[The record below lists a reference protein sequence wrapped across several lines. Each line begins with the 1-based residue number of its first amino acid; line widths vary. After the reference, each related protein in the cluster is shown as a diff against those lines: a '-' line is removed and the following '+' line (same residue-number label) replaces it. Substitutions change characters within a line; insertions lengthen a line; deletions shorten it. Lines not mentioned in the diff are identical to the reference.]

1 MLLTSRI
8 KEKADQLGFL
18 RLGVARAETFPR
30 LNYLEQWLHEGNH
43 GEMVWMERTKGKRQD
58 PDQVLPGVRS
68 ILVVGLNYYI
78 PNPPALKESAQVS
91 RYAWGIDYHL
101 IMEEK
106 LRSLTRFIQ
115 SLLPGAKAKYYAD
128 TGPVMEKAWGER
140 AGIGWIGKNTNLIAP
155 GHGSYFFLGEIL
167 LDRELDR
174 YDDPAIDLCGT
185 CTLCIQAC
193 PTGALSPYRLDAAK
207 CISYLTI
214 EKKGDFSEKEKRQI
228 GEWVY
233 GCDDCQEVCPW
244 NDSPQFSRE
253 PGFHEINPALGTL
266 SPGSVSE
273 ADFNRIFKQSPIK
286 RLKYKGLLRNL
297 ETVEENKR
305 LKKESKKESQNK

>member
-1 MLLTSRI
+1 MSLTSRI

-18 RLGVARAETFPR
+18 RLGVARAESFPQ
-30 LNYLEQWLHEGNH
+30 LNYLEQWLLEGKH
-43 GEMVWMERTKGKRQD
+43 GEMVWMERTKGKRQH

-68 ILVVGLNYYI
+68 ILVVGLNYYV
-78 PNPPALKESAQVS
+78 PKPPAFNESAKVS
-91 RYAWGIDYHL
+91 RYAWGVDYHL

-106 LRSLTRFIQ
+106 LGRLTRFVQ
-115 SLLPGAKAKYYAD
+115 NLLPDAQAKYYAD
-128 TGPVMEKAWGER
+128 TGPVMEKAWAER
-140 AGIGWIGKNTNLIAP
+140 AGIGWIGKHTNLITP
-155 GHGSYFFLGEIL
+155 GHGSYLFLGEIL
-167 LDRELDR
+167 LDRDLDQ
-174 YDDPAIDLCGT
+174 YDDPGVDLCGN

-193 PTGALSPYRLDAAK
+193 PTGALSPYQLDAAK

-214 EKKGDFSEKEKRQI
+214 EKKGAFSQNEKREI

-244 NDSPQFSRE
+244 NDSPQICQE
-253 PGFHEINPALGTL
+253 PGFNEINSSLASL
-266 SPGSVSE
+266 SPGSIPE

-286 RLKYKGLLRNL
+286 RLKYKGLVRNL

-305 LKKESKKESQNK
+305 LKSVSEKETTKK